1 MQGTDVK
8 WERGREREREDE
20 KEREAYNS
28 LDLWKQLIEKSD

>member
-28 LDLWKQLIEKSD
+28 LDLWKQLIKKSD